1 MPNRDLNSKM
11 QPKAARHWW
20 NWEDMLLILFVATV
34 LYLPGLFRV
43 PLFDRDEPRFA
54 TAAAAMIH
62 SGNFIVP
69 TFNGVL
75 RPEKPPVIYWLM
87 DISYALFGIH
97 GGAARLPSVVASL
110 LTLLVVYF
118 MAGKR
123 FGRAAGLLSA
133 LLLSVSALFFV
144 ESRLAT
150 ADAVLVFF
158 TTVCMGKLWDAW
170 DARTRHVDEHLVSS
184 APAAFHSTDAL
195 EILRDMDL
203 HNRPRL
209 RWWDVAIFWIAMG
222 LGILT
227 KGVTPIFVLTTAV
240 ALSILLGWP
249 TSVGNRTNGNGLVRW
264 ILNFAAAA
272 GRQSWRWFCGL
283 RPFYG
288 ILLLCAV
295 VLPWF
300 IAAWVQ
306 THGALIE
313 RMITQNVLKRT
324 TSGLQSHGEPPGFY
338 LATIWGTFWPWSVL
352 LVPAGFH
359 AVRRA
364 RRIGPIA
371 FDPSPY
377 QFLLCWIIPSWLLF
391 ECFVTK
397 MVEYDLPLF
406 IPLAILC
413 ADTMV
418 QSWHRLTDVLAPPWY
433 AAARWVW
440 SSIWIILGAGLLIG
454 CWYLFLPQ
462 HAGEFNAF
470 VPAAI
475 ALAATGV
482 AGAMAW
488 NRPPWPMITL
498 LGFGLSLIL
507 LNTIALPQV
516 KGLELSRRAGA
527 RMALL
532 ASQGYHLGAVG
543 YIEPSLVFYSRSYVR
558 LFSSPAQ
565 MARDSHLHKM
575 GSAAKWAMHTTSR
588 WCIAVDQRSLNYLR
602 AHHYMFRR
610 LDWFHG
616 VKVAKGKFTQVT
628 LITNVPAAPPV
639 TPRASAGKHR
649 AKQAEQLGD
658 R

>member
-1 MPNRDLNSKM
+1 MLGPVAPLKSTSK
-11 QPKAARHWW
+11 ANRHWW
-20 NWEDMLLILFVATV
+20 NWEDIILIAFVATV

-54 TAAAAMIH
+54 TAAVAMIH
-62 SGNFIVP
+62 TGNFIVP
-69 TFNGVL
+69 KFDGVL

-87 DISYALFGIH
+87 DIGYQIFGIH
-97 GGAARLPSVVASL
+97 GGSARLPSVMGSL

-123 FGRAAGLLSA
+123 FGRAVGLLSA

-150 ADAVLVFF
+150 ADAVLIFF
-158 TTVCMGKLWDAW
+158 TTVSMAKLWDAW
-170 DARTRHVDEHLVSS
+170 DARQRATNEHLVE
-184 APAAFHSTDAL
+184 AKPAAFHSTDPL
-195 EILRDMDL
+195 EFLRDVDL
-203 HNRPRL
+203 HARPKL
-209 RWWDVAIFWIAMG
+209 PWWGAVVFWVSMG
-222 LGILT
+222 LGIMT
-227 KGVTPIFVLTTAV
+227 KGVTPIFVFATAL
-240 ALSILLGWP
+240 ALSITLAWP
-249 TSVGNRTNGNGLVRW
+249 APSKAVGNNRGGFLRWSGRLLTAVRK
-264 ILNFAAAA
+264 
-272 GRQSWRWFCGL
+272 QSWGWFRAL
-283 RPFYG
+283 RPISGF
-288 ILLLCAV
+288 LLLCAV

-300 IAAWVQ
+300 MAAWLQ

-313 RMITQNVLKRT
+313 RMIGQNLIKRT

-364 RRIGPIA
+364 RRMGPIA

-418 QSWHRLTDVLAPPWY
+418 QSWHRLTDVLSPPWFVG
-433 AAARWVW
+433 ARWVW
-440 SSIWIILGAGLLIG
+440 SSIWIIFGGGLLLG
-454 CWYLFLPQ
+454 CWYWFLPG
-462 HAGEFNAF
+462 HAGEFDAF

-482 AGAMAW
+482 AGAIVW
-488 NRPPWPMITL
+488 NRPPWPLMTL

-507 LNTIALPQV
+507 LNTIALPRL

-527 RMALL
+527 QMALM
-532 ASQGYHLGAVG
+532 ASRGYQLGAVG
-543 YIEPSLVFYSRSYVR
+543 YVEPSLVFYSRTHVR
-558 LFSSPAQ
+558 LFSSPGQ
-565 MARDSHLHKM
+565 MARVVRLPSRARQKLLPTKLSH
-575 GSAAKWAMHTTSR
+575 
-588 WCIAVDQRSLNYLR
+588 WCVAVDQRSLNYLR
-602 AHHYMFRR
+602 SHHYLFTR

-616 VKVAKGKFTQVT
+616 FKVAKGKLTEVT
-628 LITNVPAAPPV
+628 LITNVLRKKLPAAPVSLSSP
-639 TPRASAGKHR
+639 K
-649 AKQAEQLGD
+649 
-658 R
+658 